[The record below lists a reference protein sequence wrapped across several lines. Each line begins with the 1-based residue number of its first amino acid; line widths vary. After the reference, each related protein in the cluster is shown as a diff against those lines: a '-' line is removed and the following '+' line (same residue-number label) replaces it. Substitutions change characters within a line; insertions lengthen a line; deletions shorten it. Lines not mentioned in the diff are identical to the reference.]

1 MYWPEIAMQAS
12 CETKSMGLERGS
24 EWSSFHTSSE
34 CTNDQPPSSS
44 SKSPPI
50 RPKNACEINESKVQR
65 HFMLKFLAPVQFIH
79 NRRRRRR
86 RGGRCRRRHHPSS
99 PLILSRL
106 VSSPLISSY
115 LLLSRPYW
123 DSPIGAT

>member
-1 MYWPEIAMQAS
+1 
-12 CETKSMGLERGS
+12 
-24 EWSSFHTSSE
+24 
-34 CTNDQPPSSS
+34 
-44 SKSPPI
+44 
-50 RPKNACEINESKVQR
+50 
-65 HFMLKFLAPVQFIH
+65 MLKFLAPVQFIH
-79 NRRRRRR
+79 NSRRRR
-86 RGGRCRRRHHPSS
+86 RGGRRRRRHHPSS